1 MKNEEIYGL
10 TPLDGVPGSLESPRR
25 LGRALEISFFGQHFL
40 YQMLRQGFGNHA
52 ALPFVIVNFLPDG

>member
-1 MKNEEIYGL
+1 L
-10 TPLDGVPGSLESPRR
+10 TPLDGVSGSLESPRR